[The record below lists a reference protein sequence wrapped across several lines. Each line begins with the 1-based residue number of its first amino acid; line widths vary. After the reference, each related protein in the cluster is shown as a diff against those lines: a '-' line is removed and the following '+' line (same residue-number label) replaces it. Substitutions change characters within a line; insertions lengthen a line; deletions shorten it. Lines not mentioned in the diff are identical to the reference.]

1 MPGFAAYIF
10 DFDGVLADSL
20 EVKTR
25 AFAALFEPFGDSV
38 CRAVVE
44 HHRGHGGMPRAEKFR
59 LYYREFLGRT
69 ISDVELDDLCGR
81 FSQMVIDEVAA
92 CPEIPGARDFLERRC
107 ATAACFVDSAVP
119 DQEIRDIVRRRGLDG
134 FFAQV
139 LGSSRSKVENL
150 RLILAGHGLSAA
162 RCLFFGDALS
172 DWRAARDCG
181 VSFVGIAPGPDAA
194 LVKAV
199 PGLRW
204 FPDFTA
210 VKDKDI

>member
-1 MPGFAAYIF
+1 MTDFAAYIF
-10 DFDGVLADSL
+10 DFDGVLADSV

-107 ATAACFVDSAVP
+107 ASAACFVDSAVP

-150 RLILAGHGLSAA
+150 RLILAGHGL
-162 RCLFFGDALS
+162 
-172 DWRAARDCG
+172 
-181 VSFVGIAPGPDAA
+181 
-194 LVKAV
+194 
-199 PGLRW
+199 
-204 FPDFTA
+204 
-210 VKDKDI
+210 